1 MHLLMENVRS
11 YIHLKNRGRWIIAY
25 FGISLTLILVLSYLI
40 FSILSSTRTFIGY
53 HSIWTH
59 TQNRAVIHLISYANN
74 GDFEE
79 FLNFEKNLTIMDGIQ
94 NALYELNMDE
104 PDVNIVETNLL
115 SASIYLDD
123 VRQNISRLHFLRNF
137 EKFANAFDA
146 WEIYHQN
153 VQELRALA
161 ITIRNRIETGVPD
174 EAAKEELL
182 LLARD
187 LNVLHI
193 DDQLELLSDLEHA
206 SSIVKNI
213 FIFTLISLSLG
224 LLFAGSIM
232 VSNWEKNVEELEK
245 VTDQKNRLAS
255 FPVLNPNPII
265 VLNKSASVTFTNQ
278 ASVKLFKVEINDSK
292 YHPVIRSIVEKSKPL
307 LNETEST
314 ISFELS
320 HQQKNYLVYGF
331 IAPGKDHFHFYL
343 LDITQKIQLE
353 NKLYQ
358 SLEEKTHLLAEVHH
372 RVKNNLAIAIAL
384 LEIEM
389 IEGTENSGDVLNK
402 SITRL
407 HSIAAIH
414 RQLYDQENLT
424 HIYLNTFFES
434 VKEITVQQYEFE
446 RFGITLTKNCHHR
459 VFNINQAVPCSMLL
473 NELTGHICSA
483 QANQMCNPELSLQ
496 VSCSDSKLS
505 ISLEI
510 LSDNTIFRIH
520 SNTNYTLLE
529 ILKKQLS
536 VDDFEWSEDA
546 KKVHFDFKLTDIRG
560 TSSALPKNY
569 NPDLTP
575 AF

>member
-1 MHLLMENVRS
+1 MINVKN
-11 YIHLKNRGRWIIAY
+11 YNPVKNRTRWIIAY

-40 FSILSSTRTFIGY
+40 FSTLSSTRTFIGY

-79 FLNFEKNLTIMDGIQ
+79 FQNFEKNLIIMDGIQ
-94 NALYELNMDE
+94 NALYELNMDN

-123 VRQNISRLHFLRNF
+123 VRQNITRLHFLRNF

-161 ITIRNRIETGVPD
+161 IDIRNRIEAGVPD

-193 DDQLELLSDLEHA
+193 DDQLELLGDLEHT

-224 LLFAGSIM
+224 LFFAGSIM
-232 VSNWEKNVEELEK
+232 VSNWEKNEEELEK

-278 ASVKLFKVEINDSK
+278 ATEDLFKVEVNDSK
-292 YHPVIRSIVEKSKPL
+292 YHPVIRSVIEQSKTL
-307 LNETEST
+307 LNRTESS
-314 ISFELS
+314 ISFEMGY
-320 HQQKNYLVYGF
+320 QEKDYLVFGF
-331 IAPGKDHFHFYL
+331 ITPD
-343 LDITQKIQLE
+343 
-353 NKLYQ
+353 
-358 SLEEKTHLLAEVHH
+358 EE
-372 RVKNNLAIAIAL
+372 
-384 LEIEM
+384 
-389 IEGTENSGDVLNK
+389 
-402 SITRL
+402 
-407 HSIAAIH
+407 
-414 RQLYDQENLT
+414 
-424 HIYLNTFFES
+424 
-434 VKEITVQQYEFE
+434 
-446 RFGITLTKNCHHR
+446 
-459 VFNINQAVPCSMLL
+459 
-473 NELTGHICSA
+473 
-483 QANQMCNPELSLQ
+483 
-496 VSCSDSKLS
+496 
-505 ISLEI
+505 
-510 LSDNTIFRIH
+510 
-520 SNTNYTLLE
+520 
-529 ILKKQLS
+529 
-536 VDDFEWSEDA
+536 
-546 KKVHFDFKLTDIRG
+546 HFDFTLKDIRG

-569 NPDLTP
+569 NPDLIP